1 MTGSARWTVSP
12 RGAVAMLAGLILAAL
27 AVACNDLASGPA
39 NRFGR
44 VADSFGIA
52 TRAGAP
58 LMRRSVRDEARPAT
72 APLAEAKADLSQTTR
87 EEGLA
92 GGLFAGGD
100 RLPDDAATGSLM
112 IVRTG
117 TASIEVHAID
127 SAVARVRL
135 LATQVGGYV
144 ANSAL
149 QGGPDQVRT
158 ATIEIKTPAQDFDR
172 LLAGLAPIGHLEAVN
187 VTAEDVGEEYVD
199 VGARMANDHRLEE
212 RLLQLLGT
220 RTGKLKDVLD
230 VERELA
236 RVREEIERYEGR
248 LRFLRAHA
256 AVSTL
261 SVTIHEPL
269 PVLQQPG
276 TSPIG
281 DATRQAWRN
290 FVGLIALVI
299 ASTGVLVPLGALGA
313 AAWWLRRRT
322 HQPPAAPASP

>member
-1 MTGSARWTVSP
+1 MI
-12 RGAVAMLAGLILAAL
+12 AGLILAAL
-27 AVACNDLASGPA
+27 ALACNDPASGPA
-39 NRFGR
+39 NRFAR
-44 VADSFGIA
+44 LADSFGVADRAPALPVAKSVLAGQPATPALTEGRAGVDEA
-52 TRAGAP
+52 TRN
-58 LMRRSVRDEARPAT
+58 V
-72 APLAEAKADLSQTTR
+72 
-87 EEGLA
+87 GLA
-92 GGLFAGGD
+92 GGALAGGE
-100 RLPDDAATGSLM
+100 RIPDDAATGSVM

-127 SAVARVRL
+127 SAMARVRL
-135 LATQVGGYV
+135 LATQVGGFV

-158 ATIEIKTPAQDFDR
+158 ATIEIKTPAQEFDR
-172 LLAGLAPIGHLEAVN
+172 LLAGLSPIGRVEAVN
-187 VTAEDVGEEYVD
+187 VTAEDVGEEFVD
-199 VGARMANDHRLEE
+199 VAARMANDHRLEE

-261 SVTIHEPL
+261 SVTIHEPV

-276 TSPIG
+276 ANPIG
-281 DATRQAWRN
+281 AATRQAWRN
-290 FVGLIALVI
+290 FIGLIALLI

-322 HQPPAAPASP
+322 LHEPPAAPATS

>member
-1 MTGSARWTVSP
+1 MAKSV
-12 RGAVAMLAGLILAAL
+12 LAA
-27 AVACNDLASGPA
+27 
-39 NRFGR
+39 
-44 VADSFGIA
+44 
-52 TRAGAP
+52 
-58 LMRRSVRDEARPAT
+58 ARPAT
-72 APLAEAKADLSQTTR
+72 PPMAEASANTNESTR
-87 EEGLA
+87 NVSLA
-92 GGLFAGGD
+92 GGAIAGRD

-135 LATQVGGYV
+135 LATQAGGYV

-172 LLAGLAPIGHLEAVN
+172 LLAGLSPIGRLEAVN

-212 RLLQLLGT
+212 RLLELLGT

-230 VERELA
+230 VEQELA

-261 SVTIHEPL
+261 CVTIHEPL

-276 TSPIG
+276 ANPIG
-281 DATRQAWRN
+281 AATRQAWRN
-290 FVGLIALVI
+290 FLGLIALVI
-299 ASTGVLVPLGALGA
+299 ASTGVLVPLGVLGA
-313 AAWWLRRRT
+313 AAWWLWRRT
-322 HQPPAAPASP
+322 HHQAPAAPART